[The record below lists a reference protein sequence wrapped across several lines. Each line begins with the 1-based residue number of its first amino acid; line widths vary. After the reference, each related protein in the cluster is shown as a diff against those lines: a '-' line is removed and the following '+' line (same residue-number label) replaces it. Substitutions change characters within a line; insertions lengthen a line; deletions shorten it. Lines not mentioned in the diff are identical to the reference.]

1 MVYPSRKPE
10 PYLKATCKE
19 CTASLE
25 FLPASGVKNI
35 KVEVECWSC
44 HAILTLEIDATGTKI
59 KPPMS
64 KATSKWSRKR
74 GTGKLCHYIPETLVL
89 ILLRF

>member
-19 CTASLE
+19 CATLLE
-25 FLPASGVKNI
+25 FLPASGLKSA

-44 HAILTLEIDATGTKI
+44 HNTLMFEIDATGTKV
-59 KPPMS
+59 KSPTS

-74 GTGKLCHYIPETLVL
+74 GTGNHDTITPE
-89 ILLRF
+89 